1 MTNRPNGPQA
11 ARRRVIATAS
21 ALALAS
27 VAAKAQSAWPTRP
40 VTVLVP
46 STAGGVVD
54 ISARTVQPG
63 LSSDLG
69 VSVVVENRPGGG
81 GHIAA
86 AAVARATPDGYTLL
100 CSAGSILVSGIVRNL
115 PYSPMSDLV
124 PVCRLTLGGFLL
136 LVSSQSPYKSLA
148 DLIAYGKANPGKLTF
163 ASTSVG
169 NSTHI
174 GGEMLSLLTG
184 MKAVHVPYKGN
195 VQALTDVAAGR
206 VDFSVDSR
214 PPALPLIRGGQL
226 RVLAVTNTERQSD
239 YPQLPAIAEQ
249 VPGYGIEGWTGLF
262 APAKTRPEIVARIA
276 EAARRT
282 LSDPA
287 VIQRSRDG
295 GAEPAFLA
303 PEAALAF
310 MRLDH
315 ERVNRVVREANITA
329 D

>member
-1 MTNRPNGPQA
+1 MTHRNGHPHPV
-11 ARRRVIATAS
+11 RRRLIAS
-21 ALALAS
+21 AGAMALAPT
-27 VAAKAQSAWPTRP
+27 VLRAQTWPARP
-40 VTVLVP
+40 ITVLVP

-63 LSSDLG
+63 ISSDLG

-86 AAVARATPDGYTLL
+86 GAVARANPDGYTLL

-115 PYSPMSDLV
+115 PYSPMTDLV

-136 LVSSQSPYKSLA
+136 LVSANSPFKTLA
-148 DLIAYGKANPGKLTF
+148 DLIAHGRANPGKLTY
-163 ASTSVG
+163 ASTSIG

-226 RVLAVTNTERQSD
+226 RVLAVTNTERQAD
-239 YPQLPAIAEQ
+239 FPQLPAIAEQ

-262 APAKTRPEIVARIA
+262 APARTRPEVVSRIA

-295 GAEPAFLA
+295 GAEPAYLA
-303 PEAALAF
+303 PDAALAF

-315 ERVNRVVREANITA
+315 ERVNRVVREANITM

>member
-1 MTNRPNGPQA
+1 MNPTRRTLIA
-11 ARRRVIATAS
+11 AAGLLP
-21 ALALAS
+21 ALGAR
-27 VAAKAQSAWPTRP
+27 AQNWPTRP
-40 VTVLVP
+40 ITVLVP

-54 ISARTVQPG
+54 ISARNVQPG
-63 LSSDLG
+63 LASALG
-69 VSVVVENRPGGG
+69 QSVVVENRPGGG

-86 AAVARATPDGYTLL
+86 GAVARATPDGYTLL

-115 PYSPMSDLV
+115 PYAPMTDLV

-136 LVSSQSPYKSLA
+136 LVSAQSPFKSLA
-148 DLIAYGKANPGKLTF
+148 ELIAHGKANPGKLNY

-206 VDFSVDSR
+206 VDFSIDSR

-226 RVLAVTNTERQSD
+226 RVLAVTNTERQAD
-239 YPQLPAIAEQ
+239 FPGLPAISEQ

-262 APAKTRPEIVARIA
+262 APSKTPPEVIARIA
-276 EAARRT
+276 DAARRT
-282 LSDPA
+282 VSDPA
-287 VIQRSRDG
+287 VIQRMRDSG
-295 GAEPAFLA
+295 GEPAFLA
-303 PEAALAF
+303 PPEALAF
-310 MRLDH
+310 MRMDH
-315 ERVNRVVREANITA
+315 ERVNRVVREANISA

>member
-1 MTNRPNGPQA
+1 MNPTRRTVLA
-11 ARRRVIATAS
+11 AATLLPAFG
-21 ALALAS
+21 AR
-27 VAAKAQSAWPTRP
+27 AQAWPSRP
-40 VTVLVP
+40 ITVLVP

-54 ISARTVQPG
+54 ISARNVQPG
-63 LSSDLG
+63 IASVLG
-69 VSVVVENRPGGG
+69 QSVVVENRPGGG

-86 AAVARATPDGYTLL
+86 GAVARAAPDGYTLL

-115 PYSPMSDLV
+115 PYAPMTDLV

-136 LVSSQSPYKSLA
+136 LVSAQSPFKSLA
-148 DLIAYGKANPGKLTF
+148 DLIAHGKANPGKLNY

-184 MKAVHVPYKGN
+184 MKAVHIPYKGN

-206 VDFSVDSR
+206 VDFSIDSR

-226 RVLAVTNTERQSD
+226 RVLAVTNTERQPD
-239 YPQLPAIAEQ
+239 FPDLPAISEQ

-262 APAKTRPEIVARIA
+262 APAKTPADVVAKIA
-276 EAARRT
+276 DAARRT
-282 LSDPA
+282 VSDPA
-287 VIQRSRDG
+287 VIQRMRDSG
-295 GAEPAFLA
+295 GDPAFLGPA
-303 PEAALAF
+303 DALAF
-310 MRLDH
+310 MRMDH
-315 ERVNRVVREANITA
+315 ERVNRVVREANISA

>member
-1 MTNRPNGPQA
+1 MTHRNSFPHP
-11 ARRRVIATAS
+11 ARRRLIAS
-21 ALALAS
+21 AGAMALAPT
-27 VAAKAQSAWPTRP
+27 ALRAQTWPTRP
-40 VTVLVP
+40 ITVLVP

-63 LSSDLG
+63 ISSDLG

-86 AAVARATPDGYTLL
+86 GAVARSNPDGYTLL

-115 PYSPMSDLV
+115 PYSPMTDLV

-136 LVSSQSPYKSLA
+136 LVSANSPFKTLA
-148 DLIAYGKANPGKLTF
+148 DLIAHGRANPGKLTY
-163 ASTSVG
+163 ASTSIG

-226 RVLAVTNTERQSD
+226 RVLAVTNTERQAD
-239 YPQLPAIAEQ
+239 FPQLPAIAEQ

-262 APAKTRPEIVARIA
+262 APTRTRPEVVSRIA

-282 LSDPA
+282 LSDPG

-295 GAEPAFLA
+295 GAEPSYLA
-303 PEAALAF
+303 PDAALAF
-310 MRLDH
+310 MKLDH
-315 ERVNRVVREANITA
+315 ERVNRVVREANITM